1 MDDLIGDSIDEFSR
15 SPKFP
20 LAEITNLNVPDLL
33 YPVISIENQG
43 EIYISKS
50 QEEDNNETD

>member
-50 QEEDNNETD
+50 